1 MGGIK
6 NFTMFIR
13 KESCDQ
19 DRPIVSHVRLPSSS
33 GCIPCNNRGTDIC
46 NCSPITGHPWDK
58 EGSLCHTLSDLSH
71 TGTKKVLETRKE

>member
-46 NCSPITGHPWDK
+46 NCSPITGPCQPEDD
-58 EGSLCHTLSDLSH
+58 ENLCQRQAGW
-71 TGTKKVLETRKE
+71 TGGTGGTGGTHGP